1 MATRSNYDDPFY
13 NLFSFGESRII
24 IDETCPTMSIAINA
38 DGSIALS
45 GTTKGSWLSIPFD
58 EPLYIING
66 SYAFSVS
73 VLSGASSLISVTTTP
88 ILY

>member
-13 NLFSFGESRII
+13 NLFSFGEPRTII
-24 IDETCPTMSIAINA
+24 SETCPTMSATINA
-38 DGSIALS
+38 DGSITLN
-45 GTTKGSWLSIPFD
+45 GTTRGSWFGIPFN

-73 VLSGASSLISVTTTP
+73 VLSGASSLIPVTTTP